1 MEKVKAKKALG
12 QHFLTDRSIARRIAD
27 TVDGAPNGNVLEVG
41 PGMGILTECLLEKGC
56 NVLAAEIDS
65 ESVEYLLGHFP
76 ALEGRIVQ
84 GDFLKMD
91 LSGLF
96 AGENFTLI
104 GNFPYNISS
113 QIMFR
118 ALEYTDRIHRIGG
131 MFQREVA
138 QRLTAPPGSKVY
150 GILSVLLDVYYRPEY
165 LFTVPETVFSP
176 PPKVKSGVIRL
187 ERREDIPQD
196 FKAEALLRVVKAA
209 FNQRRKTLRNA
220 LRPLGIP
227 SGLADYP
234 LLDRRAEQLSSA
246 EFLDLS
252 RWEWGN

>member
-1 MEKVKAKKALG
+1 M
-12 QHFLTDRSIARRIAD
+12 
-27 TVDGAPNGNVLEVG
+27 
-41 PGMGILTECLLEKGC
+41 
-56 NVLAAEIDS
+56 
-65 ESVEYLLGHFP
+65 EYLLGHFP

-227 SGLADYP
+227 SGLADHP

>member
-1 MEKVKAKKALG
+1 MASCRCCWTCITV
-12 QHFLTDRSIARRIAD
+12 RS
-27 TVDGAPNGNVLEVG
+27 T
-41 PGMGILTECLLEKGC
+41 C
-56 NVLAAEIDS
+56 S
-65 ESVEYLLGHFP
+65 
-76 ALEGRIVQ
+76 
-84 GDFLKMD
+84 
-91 LSGLF
+91 
-96 AGENFTLI
+96 
-104 GNFPYNISS
+104 PYRKPSS
-113 QIMFR
+113 
-118 ALEYTDRIHRIGG
+118 
-131 MFQREVA
+131 
-138 QRLTAPPGSKVY
+138 
-150 GILSVLLDVYYRPEY
+150 
-165 LFTVPETVFSP
+165 

-227 SGLADYP
+227 SGLADHP

>member
-1 MEKVKAKKALG
+1 MEETKPEKSRLG
-12 QHFLTDRSIARRIAD
+12 SLLDPNRISRF
-27 TVDGAPNGNVLEVG
+27 
-41 PGMGILTECLLEKGC
+41 MQW
-56 NVLAAEIDS
+56 
-65 ESVEYLLGHFP
+65 F
-76 ALEGRIVQ
+76 
-84 GDFLKMD
+84 
-91 LSGLF
+91 LSGVLF
-96 AGENFTLI
+96 VLG
-104 GNFPYNISS
+104 
-113 QIMFR
+113 
-118 ALEYTDRIHRIGG
+118 
-131 MFQREVA
+131 
-138 QRLTAPPGSKVY
+138 

-227 SGLADYP
+227 SGLADHP

>member
-1 MEKVKAKKALG
+1 
-12 QHFLTDRSIARRIAD
+12 
-27 TVDGAPNGNVLEVG
+27 
-41 PGMGILTECLLEKGC
+41 
-56 NVLAAEIDS
+56 
-65 ESVEYLLGHFP
+65 
-76 ALEGRIVQ
+76 
-84 GDFLKMD
+84 MD

-118 ALEYTDRIHRIGG
+118 ALEYTDRHPPHRRDVPTGSRPTTHRPSG
-131 MFQREVA
+131 EQSVRHPVGA
-138 QRLTAPPGSKVY
+138 AGRVLPSGVPVHRTGNRLLPSPESKV
-150 GILSVLLDVYYRPEY
+150 GRHSAGTPGRHPA
-165 LFTVPETVFSP
+165 
-176 PPKVKSGVIRL
+176 
-187 ERREDIPQD
+187 D
-196 FKAEALLRVVKAA
+196 FKAGALAAVVKAA

-227 SGLADYP
+227 SGLADHP

>member
-1 MEKVKAKKALG
+1 MPAG
-12 QHFLTDRSIARRIAD
+12 
-27 TVDGAPNGNVLEVG
+27 
-41 PGMGILTECLLEKGC
+41 KGC
-56 NVLAAEIDS
+56 HVLAAEIDS

-227 SGLADYP
+227 SGLADHP
-234 LLDRRAEQLSSA
+234 LLDLRAEQLSSA

>member
-1 MEKVKAKKALG
+1 M
-12 QHFLTDRSIARRIAD
+12 
-27 TVDGAPNGNVLEVG
+27 
-41 PGMGILTECLLEKGC
+41 
-56 NVLAAEIDS
+56 
-65 ESVEYLLGHFP
+65 
-76 ALEGRIVQ
+76 
-84 GDFLKMD
+84 
-91 LSGLF
+91 
-96 AGENFTLI
+96 
-104 GNFPYNISS
+104 
-113 QIMFR
+113 
-118 ALEYTDRIHRIGG
+118 
-131 MFQREVA
+131 
-138 QRLTAPPGSKVY
+138 
-150 GILSVLLDVYYRPEY
+150 LLDVYYRPEY

-227 SGLADYP
+227 SGLADHP
-234 LLDRRAEQLSSA
+234 LLDRRAEQWSSA